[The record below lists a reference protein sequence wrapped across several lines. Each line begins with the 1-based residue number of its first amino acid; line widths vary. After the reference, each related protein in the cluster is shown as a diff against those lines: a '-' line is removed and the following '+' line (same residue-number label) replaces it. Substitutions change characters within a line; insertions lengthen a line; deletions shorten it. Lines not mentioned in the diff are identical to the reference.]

1 MKTLYGIAWHA
12 KQRCAVFQIPTANF
26 GTVFMRVSASQGD
39 ASIAVVEVDA
49 DRLLEQWRRTG
60 GKPEQ
65 CADASQA
72 LWPSDEKFAAAEIG
86 FMGRTIRP
94 GSPCPHDMPR
104 GERRLG
110 AIEHCR
116 RRDAHHL
123 APDRGRHDFPGVVS
137 HRRRTRIASMR
148 RGCRQPRPDN
158 RGSALT
164 RVRRAVPER
173 AASCRAD
180 AGSAHFAGLCAIEIG
195 GEGAAPVRMSKHYS
209 GEEPPACQDR

>member
-86 FMGRTIRP
+86 FMEGQFDPVPLALMTCRAESGGSVQLSIADGVTRTIWLLTAGATIFPVSCPIDDARALQACAGAA
-94 GSPCPHDMPR
+94 GS
-104 GERRLG
+104 
-110 AIEHCR
+110 
-116 RRDAHHL
+116 
-123 APDRGRHDFPGVVS
+123 
-137 HRRRTRIASMR
+137 
-148 RGCRQPRPDN
+148 
-158 RGSALT
+158 